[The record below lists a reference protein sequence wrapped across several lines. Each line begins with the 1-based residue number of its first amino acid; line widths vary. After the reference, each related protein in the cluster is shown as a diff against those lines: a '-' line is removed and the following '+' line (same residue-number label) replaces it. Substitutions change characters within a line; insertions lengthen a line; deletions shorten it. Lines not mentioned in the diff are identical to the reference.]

1 MLDDKCIDTYW
12 NLSEM
17 IEIKPGIIKKA
28 DVTVPGSKSYT
39 HRMLI
44 AAALSD
50 GPCIVHNPLKSEDTL
65 ITSDCL
71 SRMGVMIGDT
81 GTSVTVEGI
90 SGCFH
95 GCEKPIDLGNSGTS
109 MRLLTAVAALADS
122 SVTLTGTRRMQE
134 RPIKDLLDGLTQM
147 GVSTRSLN
155 DDGCPPVVI
164 NGGRL
169 NGGKIDLDCR
179 ISSQFLSALLLI
191 SPFARQEVEIAVSN
205 GLVSK
210 PYVDMTLDVMEQF
223 GLSIGRVG
231 YDQFTVPA
239 GQSYKSGTYEVES
252 DCSQAG
258 YFWAAAAIAGT
269 DIKVTG
275 TSLNSRQGDVRI
287 TECLKNMG
295 CTVVQE
301 KDGIRIVGG
310 KLEGI
315 IVDMA
320 NLPDMVPTLAVVAA
334 FARGTTII
342 KNVAHLRAKESD
354 RLSAVA
360 TELSKMNV
368 GVECGADTLKIVGGR
383 PRAAMID
390 TYDDH
395 RIAMSFALAGLKVP
409 GVKIKNET
417 CVRKSFPNFWTVL
430 NGLYDKA

>member
-1 MLDDKCIDTYW
+1 
-12 NLSEM
+12 M

-28 DVTVPGSKSYT
+28 VVTVPGSKSYT

-50 GPCIVHNPLKSEDTL
+50 GSCIVHNPLKSEDTL

-71 SRMGVMIGDT
+71 SRMGIAISDTDT
-81 GTSVTVEGI
+81 GFTIEGM
-90 SGCFH
+90 SGRFH
-95 GCEKPIDLGNSGTS
+95 GGEKPIDLGNSGTS
-109 MRLLTAVAALADS
+109 MRLLTAVAALADGA
-122 SVTLTGTRRMQE
+122 VTLTGTRRMLE
-134 RPIKDLLDGLTQM
+134 RPIEDLLDGLTQM
-147 GVSTRSLN
+147 GVSARSLN

-164 NGGRL
+164 TGGRL
-169 NGGKIDLDCR
+169 YGGKINLDCR

-191 SPFARQEVEIAVSN
+191 SPFSRHEVEIAVSH

-210 PYVDMTLDVMEQF
+210 PYVDMTIEVMEQF
-223 GLSIGRVG
+223 GVSTGRIG
-231 YDQFTVPA
+231 YEQFTVPA
-239 GQSYKSGTYEVES
+239 GQSYKRGTYEVES

-258 YFWAAAAIAGT
+258 YFWAAAAITGS

-275 TSLNSRQGDVRI
+275 TSLSSRQGDVRI

-310 KLEGI
+310 QLKGT
-315 IVDMA
+315 IVDMS

-334 FARGTTII
+334 FARGTTTI

-360 TELSKMNV
+360 TELSKMDV
-368 GVECGADTLKIVGGR
+368 SVECGADYLKIVGSR
-383 PRAAMID
+383 PRAAMIE
-390 TYDDH
+390 TYNDH

-430 NGLYDKA
+430 NGLYD

>member
-1 MLDDKCIDTYW
+1 
-12 NLSEM
+12 M
-17 IEIKPGIIKKA
+17 IEIKTGILKKA
-28 DVTVPGSKSYT
+28 VVSVPGSKSYT

-50 GPCIVHNPLKSEDTL
+50 GLCIVHNPLKSEDTL

-71 SRMGVMIGDT
+71 SQLGASIVDTDT
-81 GTSVTVEGI
+81 GFTIEGTSGHFN
-90 SGCFH
+90 GDQ
-95 GCEKPIDLGNSGTS
+95 KPIDLGNSGTS
-109 MRLLTAVAALADS
+109 MRLLTAVAALAEG
-122 SVTLTGTRRMQE
+122 SVTLTGTRRMQK
-134 RPIKDLLDGLTQM
+134 RPIKDLLAGLAQM
-147 GVSTRSLN
+147 GVSARSLN
-155 DDGCPPVVI
+155 DDGCPPVI
-164 NGGRL
+164 ITGGRL
-169 NGGKIDLDCR
+169 KGGKIDLDCR

-191 SPFARQEVEIAVSN
+191 SPFAHQEVEIAISH

-210 PYVDMTLDVMEQF
+210 PYVDMTIEVMEQF
-223 GLSIGRVG
+223 GISTGRVG
-231 YDQFTVPA
+231 YEQFNVPA
-239 GQSYKSGTYEVES
+239 GQFYKKGTYKVES

-258 YFWAAAAIAGT
+258 YFWAAAAIAGA

-275 TSLNSRQGDVRI
+275 TSLTSRQGDVRI

-310 KLEGI
+310 QLKGI

-320 NLPDMVPTLAVVAA
+320 NQPDMVPTLAVVAA

-354 RLSAVA
+354 RLNAVA
-360 TELSKMNV
+360 TELSKMDID
-368 GVECGADTLKIVGGR
+368 VECGGDYLKIIGGR

-390 TYDDH
+390 TYNDH

-417 CVRKSFPNFWTVL
+417 CVQKSFPNFWTVL
-430 NGLYDKA
+430 NGLYSKA